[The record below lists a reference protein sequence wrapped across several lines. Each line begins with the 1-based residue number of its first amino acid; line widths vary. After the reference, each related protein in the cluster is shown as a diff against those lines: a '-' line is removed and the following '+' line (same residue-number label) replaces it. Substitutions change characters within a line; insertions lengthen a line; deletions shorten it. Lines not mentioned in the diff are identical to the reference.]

1 MSRNHFERRIAAA
14 GLGSVLS
21 AAVACASGAP
31 STLPRGVDDVTVL
44 RSDSRSIVLE
54 YHPRFSPLRTV
65 EGNGKKFLILDF
77 DGASSTPAGV
87 NAGAPDLRYRNIPL
101 AFPSD
106 RSNSVRVLTA
116 EYEEL
121 RGAPV
126 APVPLVRMSGEL
138 PVSPQYEPDQRLY
151 APDSYLPASV
161 AAIGPVSRA
170 RDLMLGG
177 VRLYPVQCNPA
188 TGGVRRYSRIVVEIT
203 YGPRLGPPPSPD
215 GNRLLS
221 AVPLNY
227 DVARTWGTP
236 TRANAAPV
244 PGVLASG
251 QWYRLSLTDDAM
263 YRMDANY
270 LTAIGIPVASL
281 DPRTIRIY
289 GNGGKEIPESPL
301 QPRAVDL
308 VENAI
313 YVAGESDGKMDPGD
327 YVAFYGKSLRSWEYD
342 TTAGTIRHY
351 INHYAEVNY
360 YWLTYGGAPGKRM
373 TVQASLGSSPGDV
386 IVEKFMD
393 GIADEEEKF
402 NRLGSGRSWLGQ
414 SLEGGAS
421 FTYMHQ
427 LPGLAP
433 NDVIRYRYALA
444 AESDQNPQFTVR
456 QSGSVLGVHFLPP
469 IYGYVLV
476 TSDVFETTG
485 TSTLAGNTSQLSFQF
500 SSLGAAPKG
509 WIDWVEV
516 IYPRMLWG
524 VNDALGFRGPNA
536 TGTMEYRL
544 QQFSAAPM
552 VFNVTSPSDA
562 RLITGVSGSY
572 IFRAP
577 ETAGTVSQYYAVT
590 GAGWR
595 VPGAAAKI
603 PNQNLRG
610 YTDGGDFIIVTSPEY
625 RSAADRLKSY
635 REDPAHGGLKT
646 YVADVNLIYN
656 EFGGGLPDIAAIRD
670 FLKYAYDNWTPRP
683 QFVLFLGQC
692 SYDYKALRGAKTSY
706 VPTWQSPESY
716 HDVDSYSTDDYFA
729 KFGAGDAISL
739 VLGRISARSAAEA
752 DAYIDKLSR
761 YEGSSSLDSWKMR
774 MLFIGDDAWTSEGGE
789 VGDRTLHSD
798 DSETLA
804 ASTFTPEEFEK
815 KKIYIAEYPTVYA
828 AQGRRK
834 PDANKAIIDQINQGV
849 LLVNYAGH
857 GNDHLLAHEDIF
869 DVATSVPLLINADRL
884 PIFFLATCNFSE
896 LDNPETR
903 TGSEYLINKPDGGA
917 IGVVSAD
924 RKVYQASN
932 AALNQGT
939 FLRMFTYNSSGRLLV
954 DRPATAL
961 YLYKATGGNSPNDQ
975 KFLYMGDPTMR
986 LQFPA
991 GYATVDSI
999 NGEPVDSIG
1008 GAPRSRPVQLRSLG
1022 RVTVSGTVRNPSGV
1036 PDPTYQGKVTL
1047 GVNDATRTKTIVN
1060 FYPGTNWDYVAT
1072 GGTIYHGQNS
1082 VVNGRFR
1089 ASFIVPKD
1097 IQYSDSTAR
1106 GRLSAYVYREDI
1118 RTADGRA
1125 YTGMIRVGGTDS
1137 TTVNDNKGPSITLA
1151 LGNRSFRQGDVVGD
1165 NPMLYVDLA
1174 DSSGINTSVSGIG
1187 HRIEAWVNNAAQ
1199 SRDLTEFYT
1208 SKLDD
1213 FRQGTVQYQL
1223 TGLPQGKNM
1232 LRVRAWDSF
1241 NNSQTAETIFEVA
1254 SSDRL
1259 TVTDVF
1265 NYPNP
1270 FGGNGT
1276 EFTFRQ
1282 NQTTPLTVTVKVFTL
1297 AGRLIRTI
1305 DGLAGGDSFVRLPWD
1320 GRDRDGDVIANGVY
1334 LYKLIVKTA
1343 DGRFSSES
1351 LGKLSKVQ

>member
-1 MSRNHFERRIAAA
+1 MSRNPFVQRIAAA
-14 GLGSVLS
+14 GLGAIL
-21 AAVACASGAP
+21 AAAAPCTVAAP
-31 STLPRGVDDVTVL
+31 VTLPRGESDVTVL
-44 RSDSRSIVLE
+44 RSDGRSIVLE
-54 YHPRFSPLRTV
+54 YRPRFSASRTV
-65 EGNGKKFLILDF
+65 EGNGQNFLIFDF
-77 DGASSTPAGV
+77 DGASPPSPGL
-87 NAGAPDLRYRNIPL
+87 NAGAPDIRYRNIPL

-106 RSNSVRVLTA
+106 RSNDVRVLTA

-121 RGAPV
+121 RGASL
-126 APVPLVRMSGEL
+126 APLPLVRMAGDL
-138 PVSPQYEPDQRLY
+138 PVTPLYTPDSRLY
-151 APDSYLPASV
+151 SRNDFQPSSV
-161 AAIGPVSRA
+161 AALGPVSRA
-170 RDLMLGG
+170 RDLLLGG
-177 VRLYPVQCNPA
+177 VQLYPVQCNPA
-188 TGGVRRYSRIVVEIT
+188 TGSIRRYSRIVVEVT
-203 YGPRLGPPPSPD
+203 YGPRLGPLPPADASK
-215 GNRLLS
+215 LLS
-221 AVPLNY
+221 DVPLNFSI
-227 DVARTWGTP
+227 ARTWGSP
-236 TRANAAPV
+236 ARISAAPV

-251 QWYRLSLTDDAM
+251 EWYRLSVTEDAM
-263 YRMDANY
+263 YRLDANY
-270 LTAIGIPVASL
+270 LAAIGIPVATI

-289 GNGGKEIPESPL
+289 GNGGKELAESPL
-301 QPRAVDL
+301 LPRAVDL
-308 VENAI
+308 MENAI
-313 YVAGESDGKMDPGD
+313 YVSGESDGKMDAGD
-327 YVAFYGKSLRSWEYD
+327 FVAFYGKSLRSWNFD

-351 INHYAEVNY
+351 INHYAEVNS
-360 YWLTYGGAPGKRM
+360 YWLTYGGSPGKRM
-373 TVQASLGSSPGDV
+373 AAQASLASSPGDV
-386 IVEKFMD
+386 VVEKFMD

-433 NDVIRYRYALA
+433 NDLIRYRYALA

-456 QSGSVLGVHFLPP
+456 QAGSVLGVHALPP
-469 IYGYVLV
+469 IYGYVIV

-485 TSTLAGNTSQLSFQF
+485 PSSLAGNTSQLSFQF

-516 IYPRMLWG
+516 IYPRMLWA

-544 QQFSAAPM
+544 QQFSAAPL
-552 VFNVTSPSDA
+552 VFNVTAPSDA
-562 RLITGVSGSY
+562 KLMTGISGSFL
-572 IFRAP
+572 FRAA

-595 VPGAAAKI
+595 IPGAAAKI

-610 YTDGGDFIIVTSPEY
+610 YPDGADFVIVTSPEY
-625 RSAADRLKSY
+625 RSAADRLKAY
-635 REDPAHGGLKT
+635 RENPAHGGLKT
-646 YVADVNLIYN
+646 FVADVNLIYN
-656 EFGGGLPDIAAIRD
+656 EFGGGLPDITAIRD

-683 QFVLFLGQC
+683 RFVLFLGQC
-692 SYDYKALRGAKTSY
+692 SYDYKALRGAKSSF

-729 KFGAGDAISL
+729 KFGAGDVISL
-739 VLGRISARSAAEA
+739 VLGRISARSGGEAEA
-752 DAYIDKLSR
+752 YVDKLAR
-761 YEGSSSLDSWKMR
+761 YEEASSLDSWKMR
-774 MLFIGDDAWTSEGGE
+774 MLFIGDDAWTTEGGE

-804 ASTFTPEEFEK
+804 APNITPEEFEK
-815 KKIYIAEYPTVYA
+815 KKIYIAEYPTVFA

-869 DVATSVPLLINADRL
+869 DVATSIPQLVNADRL

-896 LDNPETR
+896 LDDPETR

-939 FLRMFTYNSSGRLLV
+939 FLRMFTYDPSGRV
-954 DRPATAL
+954 IVERPATAL
-961 YLYKATGGNSPNDQ
+961 YLYKATGGNNQNDQ

-999 NGEPVDSIG
+999 NGQPADSIG
-1008 GAPRSRPVQLRSLG
+1008 GAPRTTPIQLRSLG
-1022 RVTVSGTVRNPSGV
+1022 RVTVSGTVRTPSGT
-1036 PDPTYQGKVTL
+1036 PDVAYQGKVTL
-1047 GVNDATRTKTIVN
+1047 GVNDATRSNTIVN
-1060 FYPGTNWDYVAT
+1060 FYPGTNWNYVAT

-1082 VVNGRFR
+1082 VVNGKFR
-1089 ASFIVPKD
+1089 ATFIVPKD
-1097 IQYSDSTAR
+1097 IQYSDSTSR
-1106 GRLSAYVYREDI
+1106 GRLSAYIYREDV
-1118 RTADGRA
+1118 RSADGRA

-1137 TTVNDNKGPSITLA
+1137 TAVNDNRGPSVTLA
-1151 LGNRSFRQGDVVGD
+1151 LGSRSFRPGDVVGE

-1208 SKLDD
+1208 SKVDD
-1213 FRQGTVQYQL
+1213 FRQGTVQVQL
-1223 TGLPQGKNM
+1223 TGLPRGKNT

-1241 NNSQTAETIFEVA
+1241 NNSQTAETVFDVA

-1270 FGGNGT
+1270 FGGDGT
-1276 EFTFRQ
+1276 AFTFRQ

-1297 AGRLIRTI
+1297 AGRLIKTI
-1305 DGLAGGDSFVRLPWD
+1305 DGLAGGDSFVRVPWD

-1343 DGRFSSES
+1343 DGRFSSET